1 MTRTV
6 MKIFLSKLSFRQLY
20 AIGKSRLCFRAR
32 YVVSSFILNFKVLSE
47 VPGFWE
53 FNFAR
58 LGSFLHCTI
67 AIMPR
72 TDDV

>member
-1 MTRTV
+1 MQLVSLFSSSVRGQFVYTE
-6 MKIFLSKLSFRQLY
+6 FQSF
-20 AIGKSRLCFRAR
+20 
-32 YVVSSFILNFKVLSE
+32 SE

>member
-1 MTRTV
+1 MQIV
-6 MKIFLSKLSFRQLY
+6 LSKLSFRQLY
-20 AIGKSRLCFRAR
+20 AIGKPPLFSRAR

-47 VPGFWE
+47 VPSFWE

-58 LGSFLHCTI
+58 LGSFLYCTT
-67 AIMPR
+67 AIMPC

>member
-6 MKIFLSKLSFRQLY
+6 VKIFLSKLSFRQLY
-20 AIGKSRLCFRAR
+20 AIGKSPLF
-32 YVVSSFILNFKVLSE
+32 SSSVRGQFVYTEFQSFSE